1 MSALD
6 SSLTDI
12 PATLPRLEAGD
23 HLSRDEFERR
33 YSAMPDCKKAEL
45 IRGIVYL
52 PSPVRNRRH
61 AEPHSWLLAWLGHF
75 MIHTPGVRLSDNG
88 TLRLGPAD
96 EFQPDVLLRL
106 LPEHDGK
113 CVEDSEDYL
122 TGPPEFIAEV
132 SASSVSYD
140 LHVKREIYCRAGV
153 REYLVWRVDD
163 REIDWH
169 VLCGGGYELLRTGPD
184 GLLRSEVF
192 PGLWLDPDA
201 LLRGDGLRLI
211 EALQSRLAVVRSCG
225 GGDEAP
231 SAAG

>member
-1 MSALD
+1 MSALA

-12 PATLPRLEAGD
+12 PATVPRLEAGD

-52 PSPVRNRRH
+52 PLPVRNRRH
-61 AEPHSWLLAWLGHF
+61 AEPHAWLLTWLGHF
-75 MIHTPGVRLSDNG
+75 MIHTPGVHLSDNG

-106 LPEHDGK
+106 LPERGGK
-113 CVEDSEDYL
+113 CVEDSVDYL

-153 REYLVWRVDD
+153 SEYLVWRVDD
-163 REIDWH
+163 PEIDWH
-169 VLCGGGYELLRTGPD
+169 VLRGGGYELLRTGPD

-192 PGLWLDPDA
+192 PGLWLDPEA

-211 EALQSRLAVVRSCG
+211 EALQSGLAAVRSCG
-225 GGDEAP
+225 GGDEGP
-231 SAAG
+231 